1 MEALHHLVHPQPRAG
16 EPRAGPRHAVAVV
29 LLATVVT
36 WNAGNVAP
44 VTQPLADEFGAS
56 LAAIGLVNG
65 TMLFGG
71 AIVANLVVSAISS
84 RIGAGRVARGTL
96 LILVLANLV
105 IAVTPWFA
113 GVFVG
118 RLAAGLA
125 LGLALTVG
133 PAIARAVGGVRLV
146 GYFGAGVMLGLGA
159 ALGIGSVMQ
168 DSGVDWRWAFAL
180 SAAVA
185 VVPIPL
191 LPASVSPD
199 APGEHQP
206 GTLGRLLRSGAL
218 WRLGALL
225 AATLGI
231 PIVIGAWLI
240 HYLSVDGTVATGV
253 AGLLSFVLF
262 GVSALARIAGGR
274 LSGRLPPAVLL
285 GLPPLLAA
293 AGLAAVAIEDDE
305 VVAAASMVAM
315 GVGFSLPYA
324 ATVEQLALRFPDARV
339 PALAF
344 SVGWVDFVPLVAV
357 PIVGSALAGGEGE
370 EAWLILAALVVAAG
384 LVNLPPRSAARR
396 VAQPQAEPA

>member
-16 EPRAGPRHAVAVV
+16 EPRAGARHAVGVA
-29 LLATVVT
+29 LLATVVA

-44 VTQPLADEFGAS
+44 VTQPLADEFDAS

-71 AIVANLVVSAISS
+71 AIVANLVASAISN
-84 RIGAGRVARGTL
+84 RIGAGRVAQGTL

-118 RLAAGLA
+118 RLAAGFA
-125 LGLALTVG
+125 VGLALTVG

-180 SAAVA
+180 SAAAA
-185 VVPIPL
+185 VVPTPL
-191 LPASVSPD
+191 LPTSVSPD

-231 PIVIGAWLI
+231 PVVIGAWLI
-240 HYLSVDGTVATGV
+240 HYLSIDGTVATGV

-274 LSGRLPPAVLL
+274 LSERLPPAALL

-324 ATVEQLALRFPDARV
+324 AIVEQLALRFPDARV
-339 PALAF
+339 LALAF

-357 PIVGSALAGGEGE
+357 PIVGSALAGGAGE
-370 EAWLILAALVVAAG
+370 EAWLILAAVVVAAG
-384 LVNLPPRSAARR
+384 LVNLPPRSAVRR
-396 VAQPQAEPA
+396 VPQPQAEPA